1 VKKLNKKQDFDRKNV
16 GISPILIWLW
26 QGFLRLFFDIIGLV
40 NTWNCLYPLF
50 SVEIVKN
57 PGPEDRVFLN
67 E

>member
-1 VKKLNKKQDFDRKNV
+1 MA
-16 GISPILIWLW
+16 GIFKAI
-26 QGFLRLFFDIIGLV
+26 FDIIGLV